1 MSENTNSIYSVEDTD
16 DLQLSQ
22 DLRRRVIRHA
32 LTKDSNLDDPEI
44 MNLALKAAND
54 SDKQVLTRTKIK
66 SDREE
71 AANNRAVT
79 DRIVELIRT
88 TDTLRGKGDVQPT
101 LEGNVVAETFE
112 VLPGQLDVGDTTLDF
127 VDLKPDA
134 EG

>member
-1 MSENTNSIYSVEDTD
+1 MSEDTKSIYNVEDTD

-22 DLRRRVIRHA
+22 HLRRRVIKHA
-32 LTKDSNLDDPEI
+32 MAKDSNFDDPEL

-54 SDKQVLTRTKIK
+54 SDKQVLTRTKIS

-79 DRIVELIRT
+79 DRLVELIRT

-101 LEGNVVAETFE
+101 LAGNVIAETFE
-112 VLPGQLDVGDTTLDF
+112 ALPGQLDVGDTTLDF
-127 VDLKPDA
+127 VDLRPDA